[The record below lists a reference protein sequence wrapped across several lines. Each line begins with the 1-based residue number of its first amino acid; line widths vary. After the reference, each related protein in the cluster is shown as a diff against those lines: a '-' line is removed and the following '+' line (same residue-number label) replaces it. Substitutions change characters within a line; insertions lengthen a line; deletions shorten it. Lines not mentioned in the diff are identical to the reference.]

1 MLLTWKEHRQK
12 RKTVRKTEIG
22 KEESPWKSPCNVR
35 ESQKEA
41 ARLLGISVNTLNRY
55 ENRITFPSINTVKK
69 IEDVYGLSYNDIRF
83 TKEREVTPV

>member
-1 MLLTWKEHRQK
+1 M
-12 RKTVRKTEIG
+12 EISLQCARIKKG
-22 KEESPWKSPCNVR
+22 YT
-35 ESQKEA
+35 QKEA

-83 TKEREVTPV
+83 TKEKEFTPV

>member
-1 MLLTWKEHRQK
+1 M
-12 RKTVRKTEIG
+12 EISLQCARIKKG
-22 KEESPWKSPCNVR
+22 YT
-35 ESQKEA
+35 QKEA

-83 TKEREVTPV
+83 TKEKEVTPV

>member
-1 MLLTWKEHRQK
+1 
-12 RKTVRKTEIG
+12 
-22 KEESPWKSPCNVR
+22 
-35 ESQKEA
+35 
-41 ARLLGISVNTLNRY
+41 VNTLNRY